1 MASVVLEGPVLEH
14 FIEHSQLIRSLME
27 NPNVPDRIELTADVL
42 PNGEID
48 VAFLQDWIDGEK
60 IGELNETTGEF
71 VIRPPFDA
79 GQAITLLDHLM
90 YDHPKT
96 LTAAFFRSP
105 VMGRPGNIV
114 LKHGNKK
121 PVATPPPPT
130 VKNYGNALANNNF
143 NNNFNN
149 FNLPNKKAKRNH
161 GRPAY
166 ADPNQNNNNNTVTP
180 WAKRKGTKK
189 AKGKWRKNASR
200 KNASRKNASRK
211 NASRKMRTRR

>member
-1 MASVVLEGPVLEH
+1 
-14 FIEHSQLIRSLME
+14 
-27 NPNVPDRIELTADVL
+27 
-42 PNGEID
+42 
-48 VAFLQDWIDGEK
+48 
-60 IGELNETTGEF
+60 
-71 VIRPPFDA
+71 
-79 GQAITLLDHLM
+79 M

-114 LKHGNKK
+114 MKHGNKK
-121 PVATPPPPT
+121 PVATPPTPT
-130 VKNYGNALANNNF
+130 VKKYGNVFANNNF

-149 FNLPNKKAKRNH
+149 MTPNKKTKRNH

-189 AKGKWRKNASR
+189 EKGKWRKNS
-200 KNASRKNASRK
+200 
-211 NASRKMRTRR
+211 SRKMRTRR